1 MLFTKLFMASLKAA
15 ASMIAPM
22 VTLLTPSQ
30 RRAMHAGEGLA
41 ALPVPGTIVSNGEF
55 TPPARSQ
62 ALRRYCATLLE
73 RARIAN
79 RGDDAQAQAWL
90 ASPIGMANAFD
101 TLNEVFDDHFEIGDN
116 ETRDNEEAEA
126 TRSALQ
132 DQFVFD
138 DQVHFL
144 RDDADPAYFE
154 PLTGLIEL
162 SAEILGLPHAG
173 TFEIEQIKF
182 AHFIKAIYLD
192 SDTKV
197 ALLSGAPS
205 EDVPMLTNDQMA
217 AARTAVNSIVGE
229 RRLLTHAVLGPGHDG
244 WLDEIDRVHEELKP
258 DGWKGYTC
266 GEPFSPS
273 DKRYRLDDEKL
284 MYPAYERM
292 AKAGVRNVC
301 IHKGLLPENADEVMP
316 GAEPFAKVDDVARAA
331 ADWPQ
336 LNFVIYHAGYRT
348 IPQPS
353 VADLERFEQTGRID
367 WVSDLAA
374 IPAEHGVENVY
385 ADIGA
390 SFAFTVLTHPR
401 LAAAMIGMLMKGLGP
416 DKVLWGTDSVW
427 YGSPQWQIEALRRL
441 KMPEDLIERFGYSP
455 LGHADGAIKR
465 AILGENAAPL
475 YGVNPADYSGQ
486 AVKGQQLDRIVAT
499 YRENGGMPDN
509 KVHGY
514 AANGDANA

>member
-1 MLFTKLFMASLKAA
+1 
-15 ASMIAPM
+15 M
-22 VTLLTPSQ
+22 VTLLTDQ
-30 RRAMHAGEGLA
+30 ARRALLPGESLPS
-41 ALPVPGTIVSNGEF
+41 LPVPSRIVSNGEF
-55 TPPARSQ
+55 TPPGQSETLKAYEH
-62 ALRRYCATLLE
+62 ALVQ
-73 RARIAN
+73 RARL
-79 RGDDAQAQAWL
+79 RTGDDPGKAAQWL

-101 TLNEVFDDHFEIGDN
+101 TLNEVFDADFAIGDG
-116 ETRDNEEAEA
+116 EIEDAEEAEA
-126 TRSALQ
+126 QREALQ

-144 RDDADPAYFE
+144 RDDADPELFE

-162 SAEILGLPHAG
+162 SADLLGLPHAG
-173 TFEIEQIKF
+173 AFEIEQIKF
-182 AHFIKAIYLD
+182 SHFIKAIYLD

-205 EDVPMLTNDQMA
+205 EGAPMLTNDQMA
-217 AARTAVNSIVGE
+217 AARHAVNSVVGE

-244 WLDEIDRVHEELKP
+244 WLDEVDRVHEKLKP
-258 DGWKGYTC
+258 DGWKGYTV

-273 DKRYRLDDEKL
+273 HNRYRLDDEAL

-292 AKAGVRNVC
+292 VKAGVRNVC

-316 GAEPFAKVDDVARAA
+316 GAEPFAKVDDVGKAAR
-331 ADWPQ
+331 DWPQ

-348 IPQPS
+348 IPQPTL
-353 VADLERFEQTGRID
+353 AELERFEETGRID

-374 IPAEHGVENVY
+374 IPEQYGVDNVY

-401 LAAAMIGMLMKGLGP
+401 LAAAMIGMLMKGLGH

-441 KMPEDLIERFGYSP
+441 RMPDDLIERFGYSA
-455 LGHADGAIKR
+455 LGDADGPVKR

-475 YGVNPADYSGQ
+475 YAVDPAHYRKA
-486 AVKGQQLDRIVAT
+486 AVESRHIDRITRA
-499 YRENGGMPDN
+499 YREGGGLPDN
-509 KVHGY
+509 RVHGY
-514 AANGDANA
+514 AQPGERGSDHA